1 MGHIRLGKLPQ
12 TRKWR
17 EVVSLLQSDAP
28 VHDVAAAT
36 AEAVRSVLGK
46 ADKDSLFLA
55 ITTLL
60 VELPL
65 IARGPNYLSD
75 LEAMGIDAP
84 DSVPALLSGIAN
96 RIDDLAYQSGHRSDL
111 GEIAQ
116 FALLS
121 ALSAEF
127 DRSLPGLFEPQP
139 SEIRQALGRLSGGDR
154 FAGFAREFFA
164 QVVHRTFDYYLSREL
179 SNHVGPDRRFSSDA
193 DRRAFDRALEAHA
206 RQASRIVEAYAGGW
220 YGKTVWQGGGPTPEK
235 IRNFASYS
243 LTKLR
248 SELARRE
255 DAA

>member
-1 MGHIRLGKLPQ
+1 MGHIRLGYLPQ

-17 EVVSLLQSDAP
+17 EVVSLLQGDAP
-28 VHDVAAAT
+28 LEEVAAAT
-36 AEAVRSVLGK
+36 ADAVRSVLAG
-46 ADKDSLFLA
+46 ADKDPLFLA
-55 ITTLL
+55 VTTLL

-65 IARGPNYLSD
+65 IARGPDYLSA

-84 DSVPALLSGIAN
+84 DSVPALLSGIAD
-96 RIDDLAYQSGHRSDL
+96 RIDDIAYRSGERTDL

-127 DRSLPGLFEPQP
+127 NRSLPGLFDPQP

-154 FAGFAREFFA
+154 FAGFAREYFA

-179 SNHVGPDRRFSSDA
+179 SNHVGPNCRFGSDA

-206 RQASRIVEAYAGGW
+206 HQASRIVEAYAGGW
-220 YGKTVWQGGGPTPEK
+220 YGKTVWQGDGPTPDK
-235 IRNFASYS
+235 IRKFTSYS